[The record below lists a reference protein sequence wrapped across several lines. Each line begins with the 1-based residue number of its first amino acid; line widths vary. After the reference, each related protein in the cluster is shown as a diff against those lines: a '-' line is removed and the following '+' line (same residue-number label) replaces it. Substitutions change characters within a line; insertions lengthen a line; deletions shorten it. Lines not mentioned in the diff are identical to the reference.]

1 MTLVLVCRV
10 LRFGIDFG
18 VYFHVGEVEGMDFAG
33 EFIPILNNKRF
44 RIHEKSGLFSEFDVK
59 TTMIKN

>member
-18 VYFHVGEVEGMDFAG
+18 VYFHVGEVERINFAG
-33 EFIPILNNKRF
+33 EFSPILNNKRF
-44 RIHEKSGLFSEFDVK
+44 CIHEKTGLFSEFDIK